1 MIIIE
6 GVYMANDFMTFQ
18 FDDNW
23 FTPKEDNKKIMIVE
37 DYLAMDYDTLKEYIY
52 KNPDTP
58 LLKESSIKKKL
69 IDSPRKYDF
78 IWFVQDANGAILA
91 SLLDEE
97 GIHILQSST
106 DVVDKLN
113 AIITCETS
121 CHFAFQSDIFCEM
134 VLLNWYGLDTPF
146 HSLNEKEAISF
157 LQYLDR
163 NYPKKVL
170 DLFPKL
176 SAKTQVEILKTINF
190 SLDRIGSFLRTG
202 RKEAIEYILTNDFRI
217 HTLSDFS
224 FSELYTLATKKV
236 AIPFS
241 LFHQKSFI
249 EKISTIGNVKDYRYL
264 LNALSASNDVSEI
277 ELARK
282 EYYERQFSSYDK
294 EEQMLKLHL
303 TWYQEISNRMESGEE
318 FFSFLD
324 ANLVPFYGM
333 GSEEFSIRN
342 KIFSFY
348 SNKDKEGLKNFFR
361 QESRLQI
368 TNMVIDYHFAE
379 IPYNFFLDLREL
391 VHFQEGE
398 GRTLLQEEIDAYS
411 KLLSLDDLSYEE
423 VMKIHAHLK
432 EYDMIEK
439 YYDHFRSAKD
449 KQASL
454 IEEAMLTESSVQ
466 KYKNEILSAQAGVPV
481 YVLDG
486 DEFYAFVKSSHTS
499 KNMPLDSNYRTY
511 SGDGGSYSLDGS
523 NKLKTFKDPRE
534 IYNFI
539 YKSIPK
545 SQIVHTYPADSY
557 SLYKR
562 DLDTSTKRI
571 YELLTPKEL
580 VGKSNSYNEILV
592 AVPNPSKPQ
601 DELQASLEAPE
612 LLGIYCYDTITDN
625 DIISAKNMGIGIVL
639 VKTKNYQIDTSNRM
653 RLMDTHL
660 NGGSQSKYDYLQSIH
675 ENDMESRRK

>member
-1 MIIIE
+1 
-6 GVYMANDFMTFQ
+6 MANDFMTFS
-18 FDDNW
+18 FDEDW
-23 FTPKEDNKKIMIVE
+23 FTTAKEDEKESSMTLD
-37 DYLAMDYDTLKEYIY
+37 DYLTMDYDTLKEYIY
-52 KNPDTP
+52 KNPCTP
-58 LLKESSIKKKL
+58 LLKEFSIKKKL

-78 IWFVQDANGAILA
+78 IWFVQNANEVILS

-97 GIHILQSST
+97 GIDILQNTT

-121 CHFAFQSDIFCEM
+121 CSFAFQSDISCEM
-134 VLLNWYGLDTPF
+134 VLLNWYGLDSLF
-146 HSLNEKEAISF
+146 HNLNEAEATSF

-163 NYPKKVL
+163 NYPNKVL
-170 DLFPKL
+170 DLFPRL
-176 SAKTQVEILKTINF
+176 SAKTQVELLKKLDF
-190 SLDRIGSFLRTG
+190 SLDRINNFLRTG
-202 RKEAIEYILTNDFRI
+202 RKESIEYILTSDLRI

-236 AIPFS
+236 SIPFPF
-241 LFHQKSFI
+241 LHQKSLV
-249 EKISTIGNVKDYRYL
+249 EKISSIGNVKDYRYL
-264 LNALSASNDVSEI
+264 LNALSQANDISEI
-277 ELARK
+277 DLARK
-282 EYYERQFSSYDK
+282 EYYEKQFSSYDK
-294 EEQMLKLHL
+294 EEQMLKFHL
-303 TWYQEISNRMESGEE
+303 TWYQEIERRMESGEE
-318 FFSFLD
+318 LFPFLD
-324 ANLVPFYGM
+324 ENLVPFYGM

-342 KIFSFY
+342 RIFNFY
-348 SNKDKEGLKNFFR
+348 RSNDKEGLRKFLI

-398 GRTLLQEEIDAYS
+398 GRTLSQEEIDVYS
-411 KLLSLDDLSYEE
+411 KLLRLDDLPYEE
-423 VMKIHAHLK
+423 VMRLHTNLK
-432 EYDMIEK
+432 GHSMIEE

-454 IEEAMLTESSVQ
+454 IEGAMLTESSIQ
-466 KYKNEILSAQAGVPV
+466 KYKDESLSTRAGVPI

-486 DEFYAFVKSSHTS
+486 DEFYAFIKSSQSS
-499 KNMPLDSNYRTY
+499 KDMPLDSNYRTY

-523 NKLKTFKDPRE
+523 NKLKTFKDPRQV
-534 IYNFI
+534 YNFI

-545 SQIVHTYPADSY
+545 NQIIHTYPVDSY

-592 AVPNPSKPQ
+592 ALPNPSKPQ
-601 DELQASLEAPE
+601 DELQSSLEAPK

-625 DIISAKNMGIGIVL
+625 DVISAKNMGIGIVL
-639 VKTKNYQIDTSNRM
+639 VKTKNYQVDTSNRM
-653 RLMDTHL
+653 HLMDTHL
-660 NGGSQSKYDYLQSIH
+660 NGGSQSKYEYLQSIH
-675 ENDMESRRK
+675 ENDMEERRK

>member
-1 MIIIE
+1 MIIV
-6 GVYMANDFMTFQ
+6 GCDDMANDFMTFQ
-18 FDDNW
+18 FDEDW
-23 FTPKEDNKKIMIVE
+23 FTPKEDNKQIMTVE
-37 DYLAMDYDTLKEYIY
+37 DYLAMDYDTLKEHIY
-52 KNPDTP
+52 RNPDTP

-78 IWFVQDANGAILA
+78 IWFVQGANEIILA

-97 GIHILQSST
+97 GIYILQSST

-121 CHFAFQSDIFCEM
+121 CHFAFQSDTFCEM
-134 VLLNWYGLDTPF
+134 VLLNWYGLGTLF
-146 HSLNEKEAISF
+146 HSLNEKEATPF

-163 NYPKKVL
+163 DYPNKVL

-176 SAKTQVEILKTINF
+176 SAKTQVEILKTIDF
-190 SLDRIGSFLRTG
+190 SLDRINRFLRAG
-202 RKEAIEYILTNDFRI
+202 RKEAIEYILTNDFRV

-224 FSELYTLATKKV
+224 FQELYTLATKKV
-236 AIPFS
+236 SIPFPF
-241 LFHQKSFI
+241 LHQKSFI

-264 LNALSASNDVSEI
+264 INALSVSNDVSEI

-282 EYYERQFSSYDK
+282 EYYEKQFSSYDK

-303 TWYQEISNRMESGEE
+303 IWYQEISKRMESGEE
-318 FFSFLD
+318 LYPFLD
-324 ANLVPFYGM
+324 ENLVPFYGM

-342 KIFSFY
+342 KIVGFY
-348 SNKDKEGLKNFFR
+348 HNKDKEGLKNFFR

-398 GRTLLQEEIDAYS
+398 GRTLSQEEIDVYS
-411 KLLSLDDLSYEE
+411 KLLRLDDLSYEE
-423 VMKIHAHLK
+423 AMKLHAHLK

-466 KYKNEILSAQAGVPV
+466 KYKNETLSARAGVPI

-486 DEFYAFVKSSHTS
+486 DEFYAFVKSSHSS
-499 KNMPLDSNYRTY
+499 KDMPLDSNYRTY

-523 NKLKTFKDPRE
+523 NKLKTFKDPRDV
-534 IYNFI
+534 YNFI

-545 SQIVHTYPADSY
+545 SQIIHTYPVDSY

-562 DLDTSTKRI
+562 NLDTSTKRI
-571 YELLTPKEL
+571 YELLTPEEL
-580 VGKSNSYNEILV
+580 VGKSNSYNEILM
-592 AVPNPSKPQ
+592 ALPNPGKPQ

-625 DIISAKNMGIGIVL
+625 DVISAKNMGIGIVL
-639 VKTKNYQIDTSNRM
+639 VKTKSYQIDTSNRM

-660 NGGSQSKYDYLQSIH
+660 NSGSQSKYEYLQSIQ
-675 ENDMESRRK
+675 ENDMEERRK